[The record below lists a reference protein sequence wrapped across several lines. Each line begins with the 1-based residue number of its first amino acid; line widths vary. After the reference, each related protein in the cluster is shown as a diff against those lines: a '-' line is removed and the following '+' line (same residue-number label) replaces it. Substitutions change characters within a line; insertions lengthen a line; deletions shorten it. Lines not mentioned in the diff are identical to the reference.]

1 MRIPSFTLAIPSLA
15 LALAISLPSAAQSQ
29 PANSPQAE
37 PSQSTP
43 AAPPSAQQNT
53 PANNQGSAQSQANQ
67 DNPLNLTDD
76 QKAKLRP
83 IIMDENQKM
92 EALRNDSTMTQEQ
105 KIAKAQEIRADA
117 SPKIK
122 AILTPEQLQKL
133 AELQRERA
141 AQEQQQNQA
150 APPSN
155 SSQPQQSNPQP
166 PPK

>member
-1 MRIPSFTLAIPSLA
+1 MRIPIFTLAILSLA
-15 LALAISLPSAAQSQ
+15 LGLATSLPSAAQSQ

-53 PANNQGSAQSQANQ
+53 PANNQGSAQSQTNE
-67 DNPLNLTDD
+67 DNPLNLTED
-76 QKAKLRP
+76 QKARLRP

-92 EALRNDSTMTQEQ
+92 EALRNDSTMTQDQ
-105 KIAKAQEIRADA
+105 KIEKAQQIRAEA
-117 SPKIK
+117 SPKIR

-141 AQEQQQNQA
+141 QQEQNQA

-155 SSQPQQSNPQP
+155 SPQGTQNSPQP
-166 PPK
+166 PPKQ